1 MTPDVIS
8 GLSVVLTVTVAF
20 CILAPILTWV
30 LPDRSTSR
38 AVLAPINGASTPEG

>member
-20 CILAPILTWV
+20 CILTPILTWV
-30 LPDRSTSR
+30 LPNRGTSE
-38 AVLAPINGASTPEG
+38 ALAPIDGASTPVG